1 VNCLVWHPESTATDK
16 WISPFS
22 NYLAVASDSKSIII
36 FDMSELIKELERMK
50 DLSEE
55 EKDEINSQNKQE
67 DHKLYKIVTTLEG
80 HSQKV
85 VCLAWSSHVSGLL
98 VSGSYDNV
106 AQVRYIYITY
116 ITRNYPNDR
125 LHDRFVLTYF
135 HEFIRNRYLLR
146 NIILY
151 YTFSLLRV

>member
-1 VNCLVWHPESTATDK
+1 MFYDQQLKKRSTVIHVLRNIVNCLVWHPESTVTDK

-22 NYLAVASDSKSIII
+22 NYLAVASDSNSIII
-36 FDMSELIKELERMK
+36 FDMSELIKELETMK

-55 EKDEINSQNKQE
+55 EKDEINNQNKQK

-80 HSQKV
+80 HSEKV

-106 AQVRYIYITY
+106 AQVRYIYIYIYIYTHIYITY
-116 ITRNYPNDR
+116 IRQ
-125 LHDRFVLTYF
+125 HF
-135 HEFIRNRYLLR
+135 
-146 NIILY
+146 
-151 YTFSLLRV
+151 